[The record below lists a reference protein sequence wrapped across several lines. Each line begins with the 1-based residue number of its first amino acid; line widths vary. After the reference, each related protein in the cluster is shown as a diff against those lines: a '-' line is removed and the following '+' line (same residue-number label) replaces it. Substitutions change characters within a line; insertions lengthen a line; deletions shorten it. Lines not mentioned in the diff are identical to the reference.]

1 MWCSNCGSDKH
12 LAGRCSHQNAY
23 VSHTEIIRSETT
35 PKQLLIGEC
44 EESCSYREDALK
56 WRKQQDAK
64 KQYMR
69 KKRTEG

>member
-12 LAGRCSHQNAY
+12 LAGRCSHQKQSW
-23 VSHTEIIRSETT
+23 VTENIQDKDP
-35 PKQLLIGEC
+35 PKQQC

-56 WRKQQDAK
+56 WRKQQGAK